1 MTMIAGLIL
10 AGGAGRRMGG
20 TDKAMLL
27 VGGRRLVELCR
38 ERLAPQVHAL
48 AVSGNGNPDRFRPF
62 GLQVLPDDAGDQG
75 PLAGIVAGLGW
86 AERIGA
92 TALATVAV
100 DTPFFPADMVQRLVD
115 AGGLIGV
122 AMAESDGRLHPT
134 CALWHR
140 PAWPQVLAAY
150 SGGTRGLQRVAGLVG
165 LRRAEFA
172 DAADAFFNINSPT
185 DLAKAQIRA
194 GGK

>member
-20 TDKAMLL
+20 TDKAMLM

-38 ERLAPQVHAL
+38 ERLAPQVDAL
-48 AVSGNGNPDRFRPF
+48 AISANGDPDRFLPF
-62 GLQVLPDDAGDQG
+62 NLQVLPDDAGDQG

-86 AERIGA
+86 AESIGA

-100 DTPFFPADMVQRLVD
+100 DTPFFPADMVQRLVA
-115 AGGLIGV
+115 AGGLTGV

-140 PAWPQVLAAY
+140 SAWPQVLAAY
-150 SGGTRGLQRVAGLVG
+150 RGGTRALQQVAGLVG
-165 LRRAEFA
+165 LHRAEFS
-172 DAADAFFNINSPT
+172 DAGAFFNINSPA
-185 DLAKAQIRA
+185 DLAEAQVRA
-194 GGK
+194 GGN